1 MTTLEYRGAAFC
13 PDPEELRAMKER
25 FLLFTWY
32 RKIARTQANGID
44 TGRRVIRDKIKSG
57 RIRFSDKTL
66 EEHWRKYDT
75 LMTKL
80 PPTVLG
86 HERMWAAHDTAN
98 ILIAEDKRLRR
109 VHGITSIEWEWNR
122 PAREN
127 AINLSLNQM
136 VGFMLTNLELLKQD
150 TVW

>member
-1 MTTLEYRGAAFC
+1 MATFC
-13 PDPEELRAMKER
+13 PDPEELRAMRKT
-25 FLLFTWY
+25 FLLYIWY

-44 TGRRVIRDKIKSG
+44 SERRVIRDKIKSG
-57 RIRFSDKTL
+57 RIHFSDKIL
-66 EEHWRKYDT
+66 EDHWRKYDT

-80 PPTVLG
+80 PPTMFG
-86 HERMWAAHDTAN
+86 HERMWAAHNTAN

-109 VHGITSIEWEWNR
+109 VHGITSIRWEWNR

-127 AINLSLNQM
+127 AIHLSLNQM
-136 VGFMLTNLELLKQD
+136 VGFMMSNLEVLKHE